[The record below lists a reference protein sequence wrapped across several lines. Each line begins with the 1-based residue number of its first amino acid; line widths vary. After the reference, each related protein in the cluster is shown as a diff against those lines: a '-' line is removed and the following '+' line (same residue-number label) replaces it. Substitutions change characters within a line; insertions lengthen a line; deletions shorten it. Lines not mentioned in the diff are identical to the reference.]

1 MELHWVI
8 IGPIVGLL
16 LLILI
21 IIACCY
27 ARRKCEKQR
36 KRPVGRE
43 GDEGEEGVVP
53 VERSL
58 RGDELVESA
67 SFEDGY
73 NIYRSVPHED
83 SDNRFR
89 AFENNETKED
99 EKEPYFMGEV
109 YCNLSMNY
117 VINSNTGTKEDEKEP
132 YFMAINEDYTNVELN
147 NEIYDED
154 FCNVNKNY
162 LSSGANRNTG
172 TKQPTLKHLKCDTN
186 ACKISFLLSKTS
198 ILGRFCFS
206 YHLKHFLEYLSLDN
220 SYPAE
225 TIFASNQDAI
235 PNYCSIFQNDFA
247 NDTLTSIILSNS
259 IERKSGLQPYQSES
273 LNISYYPNGI
283 FVHKLIGG
291 MGGRIALQDI
301 ILHIPSEAVE
311 QDTLI
316 TLGVVWEKQMFDS
329 SRSGNEDVVLSP
341 IVVCQPSG
349 LQLNRSCTLEIPHCA
364 SQPNTSWMM
373 DVKTCHGDLLT
384 TCSYEWNVVPNYR
397 FAMGDRTVVI
407 DVNHFTLYTCVGVT
421 KAPSQAAKRMHLVSF
436 LDTTQTTQNT
446 VKERVYCLNDYS
458 VDLKVATEREISFGA
473 RPKVS
478 DSTQLLVYDTGK
490 DVVVEVD
497 NLNGKWAV
505 IGSCFERLPFAL
517 VWEAYTPHC
526 TLVFEGATLPG
537 MKSEK
542 LVCDIL
548 AYQDGNDNNVGKL
561 KVVENV
567 FRALPESAVLIQSQ
581 RNQVAEILKEM
592 LDPINECATNAGDWQ
607 ALAEKMGCSYVRIK
621 WLETQ
626 TGSPTAVLIHQWFA
640 EGKTLGEMIQK
651 LEEINRPDAVKELKN
666 LATQNDWKIQE
677 LHLNENMDEWDVH

>member
-1 MELHWVI
+1 VI

-154 FCNVNKNY
+154 FCN
-162 LSSGANRNTG
+162 
-172 TKQPTLKHLKCDTN
+172 
-186 ACKISFLLSKTS
+186 
-198 ILGRFCFS
+198 
-206 YHLKHFLEYLSLDN
+206 
-220 SYPAE
+220 
-225 TIFASNQDAI
+225 
-235 PNYCSIFQNDFA
+235 
-247 NDTLTSIILSNS
+247 
-259 IERKSGLQPYQSES
+259 
-273 LNISYYPNGI
+273 
-283 FVHKLIGG
+283 LIGG